1 MENITLAPNFT
12 NSCFYDENKKIR
24 FDPPVY
30 EQRYWAII
38 HLLELDYWK
47 DSFKKIVEFGCA
59 EMKFFRLLRTLPA
72 VEKILEVFISFST

>member
-30 EQRYWAII
+30 EQRYWTII

-47 DSFKKIVEFGCA
+47 DSFKKVLLSRRETFSLD
-59 EMKFFRLLRTLPA
+59 FNLPLFRRSLSLA
-72 VEKILEVFISFST
+72 VPR